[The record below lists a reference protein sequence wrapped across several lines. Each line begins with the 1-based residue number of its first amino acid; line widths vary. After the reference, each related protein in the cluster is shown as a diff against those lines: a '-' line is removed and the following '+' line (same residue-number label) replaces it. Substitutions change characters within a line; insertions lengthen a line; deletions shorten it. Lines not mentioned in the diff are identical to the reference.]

1 MVIFYN
7 FIKSGRLL
15 IIHYSECCKKELELI
30 QSFFNWIEIETKF
43 KIYEEEEFISFSKG
57 KNHPVL
63 SDEKDRILGTGFY
76 GIVRYMENK
85 KRDE

>member
-1 MVIFYN
+1 M
-7 FIKSGRLL
+7 
-15 IIHYSECCKKELELI
+15 IIHYSECCKKESDLI
-30 QSFFNWIEIETKF
+30 QSFFDWIKLEAKF
-43 KIYEEEEFISFSKG
+43 KFYEKEEFISFSKG

-63 SDEKDRILGTGFY
+63 SDDGDRILGTGFY